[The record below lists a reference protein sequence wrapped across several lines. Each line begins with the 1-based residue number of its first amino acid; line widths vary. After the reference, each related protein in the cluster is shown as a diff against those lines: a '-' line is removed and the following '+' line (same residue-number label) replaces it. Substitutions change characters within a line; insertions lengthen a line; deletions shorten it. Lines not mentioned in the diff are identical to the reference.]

1 MDDRVDL
8 TQRQTVEAHGLDDLK
23 ALVHQ
28 RRGVDGDL
36 RTHCPV
42 RVLERVGL
50 RLSRKL
56 LQAQAVERP
65 ARAGQNEALDLTA
78 VAAALQALED
88 RAVLAVDGHDLRAVF
103 FRRVH
108 YKLARADERFL
119 VGKRDALFLLDCR
132 ERRLESDH
140 AHHGGDDRVSV
151 VRRGRCQK
159 ALHAGKHFD
168 LRIGQARAELTRRI
182 LVIKHGK
189 TRAKF
194 PRLLFDEV
202 NAFIRRQRSDGK
214 PQLARHLKR
223 LAADGAGGTE

>member
-8 TQRQTVEAHGLDDLK
+8 TQRQAVEPHGLDDLK

-36 RTHCPV
+36 CAHCPV

-56 LQAQAVERP
+56 LRAHAIERP
-65 ARAGQNEALDLTA
+65 ARAGQNEALDLAA
-78 VAAALQALED
+78 VAAALEALED
-88 RAVLAVDGHDLRAVF
+88 RAVLAVDGDDLRAVF

-108 YKLARADERFL
+108 HKLARADERFL
-119 VGKRDALFLLDCR
+119 VRKRDAFFLLDGGK
-132 ERRLESDH
+132 RRLETNH
-140 AHHGGDDRVSV
+140 AHHGGHDRVGV
-151 VRRGRCQK
+151 VRRGRGQK
-159 ALHAGKHFD
+159 ALHTGEH
-168 LRIGQARAELTRRI
+168 LGVCVGEPRAQLARRI

-194 PRLLFDEV
+194 PRLLFNEV
-202 NAFIRRQRSDGK
+202 NALIRRQRGDGK

-223 LAADGAGGTE
+223 LAADGAGGSE

>member
-8 TQRQTVEAHGLDDLK
+8 TQRQTVEPHGLDDLK

-36 RTHCPV
+36 RAHCPV

-88 RAVLAVDGHDLRAVF
+88 RAVLAVDGDDLCTAAL
-103 FRRVH
+103 RRVH
-108 YKLARADERFL
+108 DELTRADEGFL
-119 VGKRDALFLLDCR
+119 IRKRDALFLLDRC
-132 ERRLESDH
+132 ECRLESDH
-140 AHHGGDDRVSV
+140 AHHSGDDRVGV
-151 VRRGRCQK
+151 VRRGRSQK
-159 ALHAGKHFD
+159 ALHAGEHLGVCVGKP
-168 LRIGQARAELTRRI
+168 RAELARRI

-194 PRLLFDEV
+194 PRLLFNEV
-202 NAFIRRQRSDGK
+202 NAFIRRQRNDRK

-223 LAADGAGGTE
+223 LAADRAGGTE

>member
-8 TQRQTVEAHGLDDLK
+8 TQRQAVEPHGLDDLK
-23 ALVHQ
+23 AFVHQ
-28 RRGVDGDL
+28 GRGVDGDL

-56 LQAQAVERP
+56 LRTQTVERP

-78 VAAALQALED
+78 VAAALQALKD
-88 RAVLAVDGHDLRAVF
+88 RAVLAVDGDDLRAVF

-108 YKLARADERFL
+108 HKLARADERFL
-119 VGKRDALFLLDCR
+119 VRKRDAFFLLDGGK
-132 ERRLESDH
+132 RRLEADH
-140 AHHGGDDRVSV
+140 AHHGGDDRVGV
-151 VRRGRCQK
+151 VRRGGGQK
-159 ALHAGKHFD
+159 ALHAGEHLGVCVGKP
-168 LRIGQARAELTRRI
+168 RAELACRVFI
-182 LVIKHGK
+182 IKHGK

-223 LAADGAGGTE
+223 LAADGTGGAK

>member
-23 ALVHQ
+23 AFVHQ
-28 RRGVDGDL
+28 GRGVDGDL

-65 ARAGQNEALDLTA
+65 ARAGQNETLDLAA

-88 RAVLAVDGHDLRAVF
+88 RAVLAVDGDDLRAAAL
-103 FRRVH
+103 RRSH
-108 YKLARADERFL
+108 DELARADERFL
-119 VGKRDALFLLDCR
+119 VGKRDALFLLDRR
-132 ERRLESDH
+132 ERRLEADH
-140 AHHGGDDRVSV
+140 AHYSGDDHVSV
-151 VRRGRCQK
+151 VRHGRGQK
-159 ALHAGKHFD
+159 ALHAREHLGVCVGKP
-168 LRIGQARAELTRRI
+168 RAELICRV

-194 PRLLFDEV
+194 PRLLFNEV
-202 NAFIRRQRSDGK
+202 NALIRRQRSDGK
-214 PQLARHLKR
+214 PQLARHLDR

>member
-50 RLSRKL
+50 RLNRKL
-56 LQAQAVERP
+56 LQAHAVERP

-88 RAVLAVDGHDLRAVF
+88 RAVLAVDGHDLRAAA

-108 YKLARADERFL
+108 HKLTRADERFL
-119 VGKRDALFLLDCR
+119 VGKRDALFLLNGGK
-132 ERRLESDH
+132 RRLEADH
-140 AHHGGDDRVSV
+140 AHHGGHDRVGV
-151 VRRGRCQK
+151 LRRGGGQK
-159 ALHAGKHFD
+159 SLHAGEDLD
-168 LRIGQARAELTRRI
+168 LRIRKARAKLARRVLI
-182 LVIKHGK
+182 IKHGK
-189 TRAKF
+189 ARAKF

-223 LAADGAGGTE
+223 LAADGAGRTE

>member
-8 TQRQTVEAHGLDDLK
+8 TQRQTVEPHGLDDLK

-78 VAAALQALED
+78 VTAALQALED
-88 RAVLAVDGHDLRAVF
+88 RAVLAVDGDDLRAVF

-108 YKLARADERFL
+108 HELARADERFL
-119 VGKRDALFLLDCR
+119 VRKRDAFFLFDCR
-132 ERRLESDH
+132 ERRLETDH
-140 AHHGGDDRVSV
+140 AHHGGHDRVGV
-151 VRRGRCQK
+151 VRRGGGQK
-159 ALHAGKHFD
+159 ALHAGEH
-168 LRIGQARAELTRRI
+168 LGVCVGEPRAQLICRI

-223 LAADGAGGTE
+223 LAADGAGRTE

>member
-23 ALVHQ
+23 AFVHQ
-28 RRGVDGDL
+28 GRGVDGDL

-88 RAVLAVDGHDLRAVF
+88 RAVLAVDGDDLRAAAL
-103 FRRVH
+103 RRSH
-108 YKLARADERFL
+108 DELARADERFL
-119 VGKRDALFLLDCR
+119 VGKRDALFLLDRR

-140 AHHGGDDRVSV
+140 SHHGGDDRVGV
-151 VRRGRCQK
+151 VRRGRGQK
-159 ALHAGKHFD
+159 ALHAGEHLGVCVGKP
-168 LRIGQARAELTRRI
+168 RAQLTRRI

-223 LAADGAGGTE
+223 LAADGASGAE

>member
-8 TQRQTVEAHGLDDLK
+8 TQRQAVKAHGLDDLK

-42 RVLERVGL
+42 RVPERVGL

-56 LQAQAVERP
+56 LRAQTVERP
-65 ARAGQNEALDLTA
+65 ARAGQNEALDLAA
-78 VAAALQALED
+78 VAAALEALED
-88 RAVLAVDGHDLRAVF
+88 RAVLAVDGDDLRAAAL
-103 FRRVH
+103 RRIH
-108 YKLARADERFL
+108 DELARADERFL
-119 VGKRDALFLLDCR
+119 VRKRDAFFLLDRR

-140 AHHGGDDRVSV
+140 AHYSGDDRVGV
-151 VRRGRCQK
+151 VRRGRGQK
-159 ALHAGKHFD
+159 ALHTGEHLGVCVGKP
-168 LRIGQARAELTRRI
+168 RAELARRI

-194 PRLLFDEV
+194 PRLLFNEV
-202 NAFIRRQRSDGK
+202 NALIRRQRGDGK